1 MIDTKGGNHNDR
13 ELIYEMTFI
22 EGVEIGEYV
31 RRHRPPPVV
40 IAKLYEQIMT
50 FIHHNVHS
58 HRRMLSPGNTL
69 EEQYFRKIE
78 NRLLLCRRT
87 APKTF
92 SPDLLDS
99 DEIVINGQL
108 YRNYCTLLQ
117 AFRDN
122 PAYEQ
127 ILEARVHALVIGDTN
142 TENIKIG
149 DLTLLHT
156 AARLIREG
164 ASNHDIHDALAAITP
179 RSIGLKFLDPR
190 AIGFRTEGAQ
200 TLDDP
205 MYDNKPWHNSIG
217 HYDEIHNEFFD
228 LELSRTTA
236 DIPSISVHFHEDNPY
251 RQTYQVRDVAEHGQA
266 VTPDHPTGIE
276 DYFSQVMNA
285 VYGRDE
291 KTKAQH
297 ELDDPNWI
305 TRFVF
310 TMGTHFTAMPPFHF
324 ASEIDGS
331 LIDSPEVQRR
341 PLAIYAEGIKWLNW
355 ALEMLEGTRTE
366 FLGVPVV
373 AAN

>member
-1 MIDTKGGNHNDR
+1 
-13 ELIYEMTFI
+13 
-22 EGVEIGEYV
+22 
-31 RRHRPPPVV
+31 
-40 IAKLYEQIMT
+40 
-50 FIHHNVHS
+50 
-58 HRRMLSPGNTL
+58 
-69 EEQYFRKIE
+69 
-78 NRLLLCRRT
+78 
-87 APKTF
+87 
-92 SPDLLDS
+92 
-99 DEIVINGQL
+99 
-108 YRNYCTLLQ
+108 
-117 AFRDN
+117 
-122 PAYEQ
+122 
-127 ILEARVHALVIGDTN
+127 
-142 TENIKIG
+142 
-149 DLTLLHT
+149 
-156 AARLIREG
+156 
-164 ASNHDIHDALAAITP
+164 
-179 RSIGLKFLDPR
+179 
-190 AIGFRTEGAQ
+190 
-200 TLDDP
+200 